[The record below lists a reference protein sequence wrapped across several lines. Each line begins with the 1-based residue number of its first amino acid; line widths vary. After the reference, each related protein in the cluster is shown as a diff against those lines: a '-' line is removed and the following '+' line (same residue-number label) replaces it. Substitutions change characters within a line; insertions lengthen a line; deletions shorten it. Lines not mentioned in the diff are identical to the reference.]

1 MRLYSHGFDRKGSN
15 VGGVIMK
22 IQWFGHSFFLVTSQG
37 GKKIVFD
44 PFDQSVG
51 YPLPQ
56 VSANMVCVSHSH
68 YDHNN
73 VQIIGGNPEIIQKA
87 GIYVRDGYQIQGFQ
101 NYHDHKKGK
110 ERGENVVY
118 RIEIDGL
125 SLIHAGDMGMLP
137 SLEEIES
144 WKPLDILL
152 VPVGGIYTINGHEA
166 QTLVEHL
173 KPRVVIPMHYRTPL
187 LKFELQPV
195 ENFTYQFFK
204 VKTLSETQVEIT
216 RENLPESTEIWIFP
230 IPK

>member
-1 MRLYSHGFDRKGSN
+1 MRFYSHGFDRKEKN
-15 VGGVIMK
+15 VGGEIMK

-37 GKKIVFD
+37 GKKIVLD
-44 PFDQSVG
+44 PFDQSIG
-51 YPLPQ
+51 YPIPQ
-56 VSANMVCVSHSH
+56 VSANTVCVSHSH

-87 GIYVRDGYQIQGFQ
+87 GIFVRDGYQIRGFQ
-101 NYHDHKKGK
+101 TYHDHKNGK
-110 ERGENVVY
+110 ERGENIVY

-125 SLIHAGDMGMLP
+125 SFIHAGDIGMLP

-166 QTLVEHL
+166 QTLVENL

-187 LKFELQPV
+187 LKFDLQPV
-195 ENFTYQFFK
+195 ENFTSHFYK
-204 VKTLSETQVEIT
+204 VKTLPDAQVEIV
-216 RENLPESTEIWIFP
+216 RENLPEPTEIWIFP